1 MMRRD
6 TVPQMLIYPDLQLA
20 GPSTYLRAID
30 SIAEHFL
37 PSALDNLDNEE
48 YNRQLDHYIGRDAL
62 GEEDNLEESGVR
74 QVLVPTKIHNS
85 IHNWILG
92 SQDYYML
99 VETIDYQY
107 DFNPKIQY
115 WEDFLSRLAFFNDLD
130 KQDEYFM
137 SVSLADHLHQLADY
151 QPLSSSTS
159 EPTLVFQDPLIAP
172 CAEQTPRDSAWVVK
186 VVPCK
191 FVLDYQK
198 VGSILC
204 KAPWRST
211 L

>member
-20 GPSTYLRAID
+20 GSSTYLRAID

-115 WEDFLSRLAFFNDLD
+115 REDFLSRLAFFNDLD

-159 EPTLVFQDPLIAP
+159 KPALVFQDPLIAP
-172 CAEQTPRDSAWVVK
+172 CAEQTPKDGVWVVK

-191 FVLDYQK
+191 FVLDY
-198 VGSILC
+198 
-204 KAPWRST
+204 
-211 L
+211 

>member
-1 MMRRD
+1 MMCCD
-6 TVPQMLIYPDLQLA
+6 TVPQMPIYPDSHHA
-20 GPSTYLRAID
+20 GPSTYLKAID
-30 SIAEHFL
+30 SIAERFL

-48 YNRQLDHYIGRDAL
+48 YNCQLDHYVGCDAL
-62 GEEDNLEESGVR
+62 GEEDNLEELGVC
-74 QVLVPTKIHNS
+74 QVLVSTEIHNS
-85 IHNWILG
+85 ICDWILG
-92 SQDYYML
+92 SQDYYTL

-115 WEDFLSRLAFFNDLD
+115 WKDFLSRLTFFNDLD

-159 EPTLVFQDPLIAP
+159 KPALVFQDPLIAP
-172 CAEQTPRDSAWVVK
+172 RAEQTPKDGVWVVK

-191 FVLDYQK
+191 FVLDYRK
-198 VGSILC
+198 VDSILC
-204 KAPWRST
+204 KAPQQST